1 MDSIK
6 ALVTQ
11 ICIEYVSKKQHKD
24 LPKIKSE
31 SSTASLDKK
40 VNDLDDIKEN
50 RVQKDTNI
58 NESIKESV
66 YIRKIKEKTIPV
78 IQYFTDI
85 IIPGYKKIINKV
97 EKINLKVK
105 KIIDPIYI
113 AENSVQKAKEV
124 MLSFYLQI
132 PKSSDPR
139 RAEYVK
145 ML

>member
-11 ICIEYVSKKQHKD
+11 ICIEYGSKKQHKD

-31 SSTASLDKK
+31 PPTASLDKK

-85 IIPGYKKIINKV
+85 ITPGYKKIINKV

-124 MLSFYLQI
+124 MLSFYFQI
-132 PKSSDPR
+132 PKDGLR
-139 RAEYVK
+139 RAEYIK